1 VVNLYQHQKT
11 MTMNIIEALLKE
23 LTAESDTTRKMLERI
38 PNEDHD
44 WQPHP
49 KSMTVRRLGTHIA
62 DLGNWIGMTVNSPG
76 LDFATGEWKEEEVND
91 TAALLDYFER
101 SLADGIAQLTKT
113 TEGQLDE
120 TWTLRN
126 GDHVIMVCTKY
137 EMIRI
142 VFAQMIHHRAQMGVY
157 LRLLNIPIPGSYGPS
172 ADELEE
178 MQKYQVA

>member
-1 VVNLYQHQKT
+1 
-11 MTMNIIEALLKE
+11 MNIIEALLKE
-23 LTAESDTTRKMLERI
+23 LTNEGNNTRKMLERI

-49 KSMTVRRLGTHIA
+49 KSMTVRRLAAHIA

-76 LDFATGEWKEEEVND
+76 LDFATGEWKEEEFDN
-91 TAALLDYFER
+91 TAGLLDYFER
-101 SLADGIAQLTKT
+101 SLADGIAQLGKMN
-113 TEGQLDE
+113 EEVLAE
-120 TWTLRN
+120 TWTLQN
-126 GDHVIMVCTKY
+126 GEHIIMVCTKY

-142 VFAQMIHHRAQMGVY
+142 VLAQMIHHRAQMGVY

-178 MQKYQVA
+178 MQKYQTA